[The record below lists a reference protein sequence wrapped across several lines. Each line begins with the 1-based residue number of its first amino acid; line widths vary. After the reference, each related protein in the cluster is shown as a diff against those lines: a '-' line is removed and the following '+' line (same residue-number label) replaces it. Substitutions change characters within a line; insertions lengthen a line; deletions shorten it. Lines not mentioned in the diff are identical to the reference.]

1 MKKWIFVFL
10 LLAGCLSWLLH
21 DPAPSEEEVVGVY
34 EGSHKGYIDRI
45 ELTKDH
51 KFTQILKT
59 PKGDTMESSGTWTL
73 NHKALDMRG
82 YIFFID
88 EQMEGSADKPTKTYL
103 TFAAYRGMLI
113 RDWGTG
119 FYRLSQRK
127 K

>member
-1 MKKWIFVFL
+1 MKKWILMFL

-21 DPAPSEEEVVGVY
+21 DPAPSEEEVVGLY
-34 EGSHKGYIDRI
+34 TGTHNGYWDRV
-45 ELTKDH
+45 ELSKDH

-59 PKGDTMESSGTWTL
+59 PKGETMESTGTWELT
-73 NHKALDMRG
+73 HKALDMRD

-88 EQMEGSADKPTKTYL
+88 EQVEGSGDKPIKTSL
-103 TFAAYRGMLI
+103 TFTAYREMLI

-119 FYRLSQRK
+119 FYRLSQQK